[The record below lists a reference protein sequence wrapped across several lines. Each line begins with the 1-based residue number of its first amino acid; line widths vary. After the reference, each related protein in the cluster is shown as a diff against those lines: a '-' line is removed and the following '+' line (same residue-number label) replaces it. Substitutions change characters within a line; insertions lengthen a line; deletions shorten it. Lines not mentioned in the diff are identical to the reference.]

1 MERYPL
7 LQSQMGVF
15 AECIKN
21 PDSAGYNLPYVCR
34 LPDGVNM
41 QQLKNAWEKLIAR
54 HRAFRTRFGFDDK
67 GEVYQYCDDSM
78 QIPVILRYD
87 SDENVQAYIRS
98 GFMRAF
104 DLMSGEPL
112 IRVELVETEKGKYQL
127 MDMSHVIGDGT
138 SVIHVINH
146 TELPALYDGREP
158 DAPAMDLYEAAKREA
173 AELGNEE
180 YEKAKAYYQELY
192 ADAECATLC
201 SNPPKEPQPMI
212 RDVLGIGREEV
223 DRWCEANGV
232 KVHHLFRA
240 AFVYVMGTL
249 CRQEK
254 LAYFSSHAGRE
265 KETRNAIGMFVKS
278 VPLAD
283 TVDVNSRVI
292 DYIRK
297 FGERQP
303 VRLSA
308 YPFTHFC
315 TDIKKE
321 PLISFNFMG
330 VPSFQETCELGGETV
345 PCGVLVRGTT
355 NADLSVHIYWHEDEY
370 EIRLESSEGLNDHA
384 TLQMA
389 GKAVRTVVRRMMET
403 PESLLKEIPL
413 TDDGEYEAL
422 LALSRGIDLDY
433 DRGQTWLD
441 LFRKQAKE
449 GPERTAVA
457 DGGSQMTYRE
467 LDEASDRL
475 AGFLRG
481 RGVGENDFVA
491 IRLPRR
497 KEFIAAIL
505 GIHKA
510 GAAYVPVDPEYP
522 QERVDYMLE
531 DSEAKLLISELAFD
545 AAGLAVNGE
554 TAAAEI
560 PAGLPGVTPENLA
573 YMIYTSGS
581 TGKPKGVMLTHRG
594 LMNFTVATAAQNEL
608 TPEDR
613 VASHRSFSFDAHIE
627 DVFPVLAS
635 GASIHIMPE
644 EIRKDLDAMAA
655 FLRDRKINGCGFT
668 TSIAKLLL
676 QGYDL
681 PVRYMTAGGEALTH
695 IGSDSIQIINEYGP
709 TECTNDTC
717 VYKLEKGRFYTSV
730 PVGRPM
736 PNSWCFVVDGNG
748 HLLPRGASGELCYA
762 GPQVGRGYWKLE
774 EKTAEV
780 FGDCPFVPGTR
791 MYHTGDLARWNSE
804 GQLECLGRID
814 HQVKLRGY
822 RIEMGEIE
830 SLAASAPGVSMAAA
844 AVIQIGSA
852 PHLVLYYTEK
862 DGETA
867 AEDDLRSAIEHSS
880 LAEYM
885 YPDVYMK
892 LAEMPKLPNGKINR
906 KQLPE
911 PVISGKQE
919 YAAPE
924 NAKEEAVIAAMKAA
938 LGISEQV
945 GALDSFFEWG
955 GDSIKA
961 IRMVSLLRQN
971 GLTVSVSDIMREKTV
986 RRIADACRENLGARA
1001 EQQAVSGPAGVSPI
1015 YEHFFASEYAV
1026 PAHFNQATLYRCGG
1040 RADRAALQKAVDAL
1054 TEQHDMLRA
1063 VCRDGQV
1070 VIREAG
1076 ARIPVETAD
1085 LRNAEDFRAAAEA
1098 ACAEIQGGIRME
1110 EALLRVCL
1118 MEGPEYDEVF
1128 FCAHHLIVDG
1138 VSWRILRDDLENA
1151 YRQAAEG
1158 REPVR
1163 LPEKTHAY
1171 PAYVKAMEAYRDS
1184 YVLGLETPF
1193 WKRTER
1199 KVRGLPHRTLR
1210 EGRGSY
1216 GHFTLQAGQE
1226 ETGKI
1231 LSAQLGKWKLEINDL
1246 WLTAVCESYRLLSGQ
1261 DCVSVQMEGHGR
1273 EDIGAGLLT
1282 DRTIGWFTSMYPV
1295 VFDGVT
1301 GKPEQDLLTVK
1312 ETLRKIP
1319 NKGVGYPLVRTA
1331 PGAAESVTPWISF
1344 NYLGEMDAEEQE
1356 GCFFRQEDGI
1366 SSGPIWDEKNYQ
1378 GSALLINAFVQRG
1391 QLTLTLDYDREVYS
1405 AGQAESFARQVTE
1418 KLAEA
1423 AECLRDAEE
1432 KVTASDLGETE
1443 WSPEEFEAVRA
1454 EFAGRGETIQR
1465 ILPMSGMQEAMLLK
1479 HLTAPESP
1487 AYRLVFIYRC
1497 EWLPGEDSLNRA
1509 FRRLLEKHE
1518 VLRSAIVHE
1527 GVSVNRQVI
1536 TDRIPEVEIL
1546 DYSSSQTPDRLVL
1559 SLRRELLRK
1568 GFDLQR
1574 KPLFRLIF
1582 IRDSENSGYLMT
1594 VSHHIIQDGW
1604 SMQLYMDD
1612 LKAMLEAERQ
1622 GQPLP
1627 EAESNPGAYERAVRE
1642 LARKDRKTALAYW
1655 KELLSGYETKAEIPS
1670 YGEVPEEARE
1680 DDEMEI
1686 AVSASVTEKLNAL
1699 CTDEEATISNGIE
1712 LIWGLV
1718 LQVYSRSRD
1727 VIFGKVVS
1735 GRDNT
1740 ETDVSKV
1747 VGLFI
1752 NSIPL
1757 RLQTAEMT
1765 TGREALRSLQQQAA
1779 ASSAHDFCM
1788 LAETMEAAGLEN
1800 GLLGTVMA
1808 FENYSSGRE
1817 ENPLAA
1823 ALPMT
1828 PFCMKEEIFDAIN
1841 PVTMIDAKGQLRLHV
1856 GYDPAK
1862 YYPAEI
1868 RRLLQLF
1875 RHLAGVVS
1883 EFPDMPLRMLPRT
1896 DGESAGEIAELSHG
1910 KELPYDRTKTF
1921 IDLFVHQA
1929 YRQPEHEAVAD
1940 SKGIYTYGELDRI
1953 SDRLAAALGTRGVGS
1968 GEFVAIRMP
1977 RVKEFLAAVIG
1988 VMKAGAAYI
1997 PVDPE
2002 YPEDRVRYMLE
2013 DSEAK
2018 LILTEEEMTELLN
2031 QTAGDF
2037 YPVNRTKPEGLAYMI
2052 YTSGSTGK
2060 PKGVMQSHR
2069 ALAAFLAWRKELL
2082 RIDENSRHAQHAS
2095 FSFDASLDDLLC
2107 PLAFGGSVHILG
2119 DELRKDLAGMNRY
2132 FLEKH
2137 ITGLTM
2143 STQIGMAMI
2152 EQFPDLPLQFLMMGG
2167 EKMLPFRKTS
2177 TRVING
2183 YGPTEFTVC
2192 SSYHEVDQ
2200 EKDRNIPI
2208 GRPVPNSWSLICDEA
2223 GRLLPRGLAGE
2234 LCLAGP
2240 QTAEGYWKRE
2250 DLTKE
2255 KFAPVPEVS
2264 LLTGGRTR
2272 VYRTGDLARY
2282 NEEGELEYLGR
2293 IDDQVKL
2300 RGFRIELG
2308 EIENAAVQY
2317 EGVSQAAAKV
2327 CRNGSLQTLCLY
2339 YTTKTDVDEGGL
2351 RGWLEGNLTEYM
2363 VPSVF
2368 MRLES
2373 LPLTPNGK
2381 INKKALPEP
2390 AMASSREYVAPEG
2403 AAEEAIARTMQAI
2416 LGLDQPMGAEDN
2428 FFELGGDSIKAIRMV
2443 SMLRNEQ
2450 VSLQV
2455 SDVMKHKTVRLMAK
2469 AVTPEQDTAV
2479 NQEPFEGTVGTSPI
2493 MGFFRDLDMP
2503 VPMYFNQSRL
2513 LGCREKM
2520 DAETLRRAMKPI
2532 LRQHDLLRA
2541 VLQDGELTVPAWNE
2555 QQDGLWLDEADLRD
2569 REDWQQEISRA
2580 CGEAQGAFRPDAPL
2594 VHMILFHGPEKDL
2607 LFLCA
2612 HHLIIDG
2619 VSWSILLGDLE
2630 DACSRILAGGE
2641 PALPVKTATYQ
2652 DYVQAAEA
2660 WLNSYALEKEIPYWQ
2675 KTEQRMLAL
2684 PTSAG
2689 KDYSRRFGTL
2699 EFTADRERTERI
2711 LQARI
2716 GNFHAE
2722 RNDYLMTALALCC
2735 LRQFS
2740 WTGFSAQLEG
2750 HGREQISEQLHT
2762 DRTIGWFTSVY
2773 PVVFENITEDIGASF
2788 RNVKETMHRIPNKGV
2803 GYNILRFV
2811 PGQGEIRT
2819 EKDKWPMIGFNYLGE
2834 IDSGRR
2840 EEGLFEA
2847 AEGIPTGEEIARE
2860 NLFGPGLMINCLV
2873 ENGRFRLFLQYDR
2886 AVAGEDR
2893 MNAFA
2898 ECYLQELERVADYLK
2913 QMEEPVLTAS
2923 DLGETAWSDSE
2934 FNGVVKDFA
2943 RRGEKLERIYPLTPM
2958 QEGILLKYLSE
2969 KDNWAYRLV
2978 TIVRVDFVP
2987 DEALLTLVMNR
2998 LLERNPVLR
3007 SAIIYDGVSE
3017 YRQAITN
3024 RKACVRMAD
3033 LSGEA
3038 DPKAAVLELR
3048 KQILDN
3054 DYELQ
3059 RKPLF
3064 QLTCAK
3070 TGDRE
3075 SYLLFATHH
3084 IIVDGWC
3091 IPLLADQMME
3101 LSRTGE
3107 ISGDSGSYETAVRE
3121 VLGRDRREAMK
3132 YWGELLEGYE
3142 TPAEIP
3148 VYAPEKEEI
3157 SETDTAEIFVD
3168 RETTEKLTELCRKE
3182 GVTLGTAVELAWA
3195 LLLGTAADTDDVVF
3209 AKVVSGRD
3217 NAWVNADRIIGLFI
3231 NAIPVRVKTD
3241 GETTVAAALKALQEQ
3256 SARSSEYD
3264 YCALE
3269 DIIELT
3275 PLGNKLFQSVFAF
3288 ENYNSGAEKKKTDLK
3303 YHSELFY
3310 SKEENIDLLTPSASV
3325 TEQGELMFRIVY
3337 DNTMYREAEMQRIVR
3352 LYSLLVHE
3360 IAEKPEE
3367 RISRLRRVSEED
3379 AERIIAL
3386 SRGET
3391 LAYDIAQTWV
3401 DLFLKRLKEDGNR
3414 LAVDDGTNTY
3424 TYAELD
3430 ETAGKLAAVLREE
3443 GVQENEFVAVCLPR
3457 CREVVAAILAIHKLG
3472 AAYVPIDPAYPE
3484 TRVSYMLEDCRAK
3497 VMVEPSTFG
3506 KLGEARYDGRPSPD
3520 NLAYMIYTSGSTGKP
3535 KGAILHHRGLMN
3547 FTVATAAQ
3555 NELTPADRVASHRS
3569 FSFDAH
3575 IEDIFPVLASGA
3587 SIHIMPEDIRKD
3599 FEAIDRF
3606 IRDHKATGCGFT
3618 TSIGKTLLTDFDLP
3632 VRYMTV
3638 GGEALTGVSSGR
3650 IQIINEY
3657 GPTECTNDTCV
3668 FKLERGR
3675 SYRTIPI
3682 GRPMPNS
3689 WCFITDRYGNLVP
3702 RGFMG
3707 ELCYAGP
3714 QVGRGYWNM
3723 PGKTAESFG
3732 DCPFV
3737 EGQRMYRTGDLA
3749 RYNEEGQIEA
3759 LGRKDGQV
3767 KLRGYR
3773 IETGEV
3779 EEAALQDE
3787 RVQTAT
3793 AQVRE
3798 ISGTRHLVLYF
3809 TQKDGPVLTEDELR
3823 HTVERSAL
3831 AEYMRPEIYM
3841 KLDEMPR
3848 LPNGKINRRALPE
3861 PEADLRTENVPP
3873 ETAMETHF
3881 LKAAKE
3887 LLPGT
3892 EFGVTDDLFMLG
3904 LTSLTAMRL
3913 AVKINAM
3920 EFHEKYRV
3928 SDIMRHKSIRAL
3940 IRGSHRI
3947 YWQYDEYDPEKPY
3960 LIFLYGIAP
3969 IAQTLSM
3976 LEKWKDDYNIF
3987 VIEPIDAHYEYLF
4000 NEESTFEDV
4009 VDTYSLILELNIPKD
4024 ARVAGMIGFSW
4035 GGILAYRLSESWSRF
4050 RGEKPFAVLGDSY
4063 LINAVDG
4070 YRQKEVSEKDFP
4082 EKLFDL
4088 TQGAITQQEVI
4099 RKTNI
4104 SIRMDNTVTHI
4115 PGYDGPVIFLNAMQ
4129 SCNMEIKQKNIDLL
4143 KSLAK
4148 DTDVV
4153 DFPNHSHNDL
4163 FFDASQVPL
4172 YLKLMLQK
4180 TEKTG
4185 VLMNA

>member
-1 MERYPL
+1 MKRYPL

-34 LPDGVNM
+34 LPDDIDL
-41 QQLKNAWEKLIAR
+41 QRLKKAWEELIRR
-54 HRAFRTRFGFDDK
+54 HRVFRTRFGFDEK
-67 GEVYQYCDDSM
+67 GEVYQYSDESM
-78 QIPVILRYD
+78 QIPVIMRYD
-87 SDENVQAYIRS
+87 SDEQLQAYIRD

-104 DLMSGEPL
+104 DLLGGEPL
-112 IRVELVETEKGKYQL
+112 VRVELVETEKGKYQL

-138 SVIHVINH
+138 SVISVINH

-158 DAPAMDLYEAAKREA
+158 EAPAMDLYEAAEREA
-173 AELGNEE
+173 AEMGNGE
-180 YEKAKAYYQELY
+180 YEQAKAYYRDLY

-201 SNPPKEPQPMI
+201 SNPPKEPKPMI
-212 RDVLGIGREEV
+212 RETLGMEREAV
-223 DRWCEANGV
+223 DSWCEGHGI

-249 CRQEK
+249 CRQDR

-265 KETRNAIGMFVKS
+265 KETRNAVGMFVKS

-283 TVDVNSRVI
+283 TVDWNAKVT

-315 TDIKKE
+315 ADLKKE
-321 PLISFNFMG
+321 PVISFNFMG
-330 VPSFQETCELGGETV
+330 VPSFQETLELGGHTV
-345 PCGVLVRGTT
+345 PCGVMVRGTT
-355 NADLSVHIYWHEDEY
+355 NADLSVHVYWHEQEY
-370 EIRLESSEGLNDHA
+370 EIRMESSEGLNDRA
-384 TLQMA
+384 TMLMV
-389 GKAVRTVVRRMMET
+389 GKAIRTVMRRMMEH
-403 PESLLKEIPL
+403 PEGLLKDIAL
-413 TDDGEYEAL
+413 ADGEETEQL
-422 LALSRGIDLDY
+422 MALSRGEDLDY
-433 DRGQTWLD
+433 DREQTWLD
-441 LFRKQAKE
+441 LFRMQAEE
-449 GPERTAVA
+449 GPDRTAVA
-457 DGGSQMTYRE
+457 DGCSRMTYRE

-475 AGFLRG
+475 AAYLAG
-481 RGVGENDFVA
+481 RGVQTGDFVA
-491 IRLPRR
+491 IRLPRS

-510 GAAYVPVDPEYP
+510 GAAYVPVDPSYP
-522 QERVDYMLE
+522 PERVDYMLE
-531 DSEAKLLISELAFD
+531 DSEAKLLISELSF
-545 AAGLAVNGE
+545 GPEGPAVNGE
-554 TAAAEI
+554 KAAAAE
-560 PAGLPGVTPENLA
+560 ARLPRVTPDDLA

-608 TPEDR
+608 TPADR

-635 GASIHIMPE
+635 GAAIHIMPE

-655 FLRDRKINGCGFT
+655 FLRDRKITGCGFT
-668 TSIAKLLL
+668 TSIAKLLI
-676 QGYDL
+676 QGYEL

-736 PNSWCFVVDGNG
+736 PNSWCFIVDRNG

-780 FGDCPFVPGTR
+780 FGDCPFVPGIR
-791 MYHTGDLARWNSE
+791 MYHTGDLARWNSD
-804 GQLECLGRID
+804 GLLECLGRID

-830 SLAASAPGVSMAAA
+830 SLAASAPGVAMAAA
-844 AVIQIGSA
+844 AVKQTGGT

-862 DGETA
+862 EGETA
-867 AEDDLRSAIEHSS
+867 EEEALRSAIEHSS

-911 PVISGKQE
+911 PEISGKQA
-919 YAAPE
+919 YTAPE

-938 LGISEQV
+938 LGLSEQV

-961 IRMVSLLRQN
+961 IRMVSLLRQG

-986 RRIADACRENLGARA
+986 RRIANACRENRNVRA
-1001 EQQAVSGPAGVSPI
+1001 EQQVLSGPAGVSPI
-1015 YEHFFASEYAV
+1015 YGHFFASRYAV
-1026 PAHFNQATLYRCGG
+1026 PSHFNQAALYRCGG
-1040 RADRAALQKAVDAL
+1040 KADPAALQKALDAL

-1070 VIREAG
+1070 IIREAG
-1076 ARIPVETAD
+1076 TRIPAEYLD
-1085 LRNAEDFRAAAEA
+1085 LRQAEDFRAAAEA
-1098 ACAEIQGGIRME
+1098 ACAEIQAGIRME

-1118 MEGPEYDEVF
+1118 LEGNEDDYVF
-1128 FCAHHLIVDG
+1128 FCAHHLITDG
-1138 VSWRILRDDLENA
+1138 VSWRILRDDLESA

-1158 REPVR
+1158 QTEIR
-1163 LPEKTHAY
+1163 LPEKTHSY
-1171 PAYVKAMEAYRDS
+1171 PAYVKAMDAYRDS
-1184 YVLGLETPF
+1184 WAMDLEAPF

-1210 EGRGSY
+1210 EGQGNY
-1216 GHFTLQAGQE
+1216 GHITLQAGKEQTKE
-1226 ETGKI
+1226 I
-1231 LSAQLGKWKLEINDL
+1231 LSARLGKWKLEINDL
-1246 WLTAVCESYRLLSGQ
+1246 WLAAVCGSYLQLSGQ
-1261 DCVSVQMEGHGR
+1261 DSVSVQMEGHGR

-1282 DRTIGWFTSMYPV
+1282 DRTIGWFTSMYPA
-1295 VFDGVT
+1295 VFEGVT
-1301 GKPEQDLLTVK
+1301 GKPETDLLTVK

-1319 NKGVGYPLVRTA
+1319 NKGAGYQLVRT
-1331 PGAAESVTPWISF
+1331 PPDAAENATPWISF

-1356 GCFFRQEDGI
+1356 GCFFRQADGI
-1366 SSGPIWDEKNYQ
+1366 SSGPIWDERNYQ
-1378 GSALLINAFVQRG
+1378 GSALLINAFVRQG
-1391 QLTLTLDYDREVYS
+1391 QLTLTLDYDRAVYS
-1405 AGQAESFARQVTE
+1405 GEQAESFARQVTE
-1418 KLAEA
+1418 KLSEA
-1423 AECLRDAEE
+1423 AECLREAEE
-1432 KVTASDLGETE
+1432 QVTASDLGETE
-1443 WSPEEFEAVRA
+1443 WSPAEFEAVRA
-1454 EFAGRGETIQR
+1454 EFAARGETIQR

-1479 HLTAPESP
+1479 HLTDPESP

-1497 EWLPGEDSLNRA
+1497 AWLPGEESLNRA
-1509 FRRLLEKHE
+1509 FTRLLKRHE

-1536 TDRIPEVEIL
+1536 TDRIPAVEML
-1546 DYSSSQTPDRLVL
+1546 DYSSSKNPEQMVL
-1559 SLRRELLRK
+1559 NLRKELLKK

-1582 IRDSENSGYLMT
+1582 IRESENSGFLMT

-1622 GQPLP
+1622 GQIPP
-1627 EAESNPGAYERAVRE
+1627 EAEGNPGAYEQAVRE

-1655 KELLSGYETKAEIPS
+1655 REMLSGYETKAEIPS
-1670 YGEVPEEARE
+1670 WGEVPAEARG

-1686 AVSASVTEKLNAL
+1686 AVSAAVTEKLNSL
-1699 CTDEEATISNGIE
+1699 CTEEEATISNGIE

-1752 NSIPL
+1752 NSVPL
-1757 RLQTAEMT
+1757 RLQTEEKT
-1765 TGREALRSLQQQAA
+1765 TAREAIRALQQQAA

-1788 LAETMEAAGLEN
+1788 LAEIMEAAGLEN

-1817 ENPLAA
+1817 ENPQAA

-1828 PFCMKEEIFDAIN
+1828 PFCMKEEIFDAVN
-1841 PVTMIDAKGQLRLHV
+1841 PVTMIDGKGQLRLHI

-1868 RRLLQLF
+1868 RRLLRLF
-1875 RHLAGVVS
+1875 RHLAGVVA
-1883 EFPDMPLRMLPRT
+1883 EFPDMPLRALPRT
-1896 DGESAGEIAELSHG
+1896 DMESAAEIAELSHG
-1910 KELPYDRTKTF
+1910 KELAYDRTKTF

-1929 YRQPEHEAVAD
+1929 YRQPEHEAAAD
-1940 SKGIYTYGELDRI
+1940 SAGILTYGELDRI
-1953 SDRLAAALGTRGVGS
+1953 SDRLAAALGAMGIGNGS
-1968 GEFVAIRMP
+1968 FVAVRMP
-1977 RVKEFLAAVIG
+1977 RVKEFPAAVIG

-2002 YPEDRVRYMLE
+2002 YPEDRISYMLE
-2013 DSEAK
+2013 DSGAK
-2018 LILTEEEMTELLN
+2018 LVLTEEKMAELLE
-2031 QTAGDF
+2031 QAEGDF

-2060 PKGVMQSHR
+2060 PKGVMQTHR
-2069 ALAAFLAWRKELL
+2069 ALSAFLAWRRELL
-2082 RIDENSRHAQHAS
+2082 HIDGNSRHAQHAS

-2167 EKMLPFRKTS
+2167 EKMLPFRRTS
-2177 TRVING
+2177 IRVING

-2250 DLTKE
+2250 ELTKE

-2264 LLTGGRTR
+2264 LLTGGKTR

-2308 EIENAAVQY
+2308 EIENAAAQY

-2339 YTTKTDVDEGGL
+2339 YTARTDVDEAGL
-2351 RGWLEGNLTEYM
+2351 RGWLESNLTEYM

-2390 AMASSREYVAPEG
+2390 VMTSSREYTAPEG
-2403 AAEEAIARTMQAI
+2403 AAEEAVARTMQAI
-2416 LGLDQPMGAEDN
+2416 LGLDQPVGANDN

-2450 VSLQV
+2450 VTLQV
-2455 SDVMKHKTVRLMAK
+2455 SDIMKHKTVRLIAR
-2469 AVTPEQDTAV
+2469 AASPEQEADAS
-2479 NQEPFEGTVGTSPI
+2479 QEPFEGPVGTSPI
-2493 MGFFRDLDMP
+2493 MGFFRDLDLP
-2503 VPMYFNQSRL
+2503 VPTYFNQSRL
-2513 LGCREKM
+2513 LACRERM
-2520 DAETLRRAMKPI
+2520 DAGTLRAAMKPI
-2532 LRQHDLLRA
+2532 LKQHDLLRA
-2541 VLQDGELTVPAWNE
+2541 VLRNGELVVPAWDE
-2555 QQDGLWLDEADLRD
+2555 QQEIRLPEEADLRQSA
-2569 REDWQQEISRA
+2569 DWQREIS
-2580 CGEAQGAFRPDAPL
+2580 CMCEAAQASFTPEAPL
-2594 VHMILFHGPEKDL
+2594 LRMILFHGPEKDL

-2630 DACSRILAGGE
+2630 DACGRVMAGKE
-2641 PALPVKTATYQ
+2641 PVLPVKTSTYH
-2652 DYVQAAEA
+2652 DYVKAAEA
-2660 WLNSYALEKEIPYWQ
+2660 WRNSYALEKEIPYWQ

-2689 KDYSRRFGTL
+2689 KDHSRRFGTL
-2699 EFTADRERTERI
+2699 ELTADREQTDRI

-2716 GNFHAE
+2716 GNYHAE

-2735 LRQFS
+2735 LRRFG
-2740 WTGFSAQLEG
+2740 WTGFSVQLEG
-2750 HGREQISEQLHT
+2750 HGREPISEQLHT

-2773 PVVFENITEDIGASF
+2773 PVVFGNITEDIGASF

-2803 GYNILRFV
+2803 GYNILRYIS
-2811 PGQGEIRT
+2811 GESALSM
-2819 EKDKWPMIGFNYLGE
+2819 EKNRWPMVGFNYLGE
-2834 IDSGRR
+2834 ISG
-2840 EEGLFEA
+2840 GQQGGSLFET
-2847 AEGIPTGEEIARE
+2847 AEGIRTGEEIARE
-2860 NLFGPGLMINCLV
+2860 NLFGPSLMINCLV
-2873 ENGRFRLFLQYDR
+2873 ENGRFRLFLQYDQ
-2886 AVAGEDR
+2886 ATADEAG
-2893 MNAFA
+2893 MQAFA
-2898 ECYLQELERVADYLK
+2898 EEYLRELDRVAEHLK
-2913 QMEEPVLTAS
+2913 QMEEPVQTAS
-2923 DLGETAWSDSE
+2923 DLGETEWSDSE
-2934 FNGVVKDFA
+2934 FNAVVKDFA
-2943 RRGEKLERIYPLTPM
+2943 QRGEKLERIYPLTPM

-2969 KDNWAYRLV
+2969 KDSWAYRLV
-2978 TIVRVDFVP
+2978 TIIRLDFVP
-2987 DEALLTLVMNR
+2987 EEALLVRVADM

-3024 RKACVRMAD
+3024 RRACVRMAD
-3033 LSGEA
+3033 LSGET
-3038 DPKAAVLELR
+3038 DHEAAVLELR
-3048 KQILDN
+3048 KQILTN

-3064 QLTCAK
+3064 QLTCTK
-3070 TGDRE
+3070 TGEKE

-3091 IPLLADQMME
+3091 IPLLAGQMME
-3101 LSRTGE
+3101 MSETGSIAE
-3107 ISGDSGSYETAVRE
+3107 SGGNYEAAVRD

-3132 YWGELLEGYE
+3132 YWAGLLEGYE

-3148 VYAPEKEEI
+3148 AYALEKEETGG
-3157 SETDTAEIFVD
+3157 TDTAEIFID
-3168 RETTEKLTELCRKE
+3168 RETTEKLAELCRKE

-3217 NAWVNADRIIGLFI
+3217 NARMAADRIIGLFI

-3241 GETTVAAALKALQEQ
+3241 SETTVAAALKALQEQ

-3288 ENYNSGAEKKKTDLK
+3288 ENYNSGAARKESGLQS
-3303 YHSELFY
+3303 HFELFY

-3325 TEQGELMFRIVY
+3325 TENGELMFRIVY
-3337 DNTMYREAEMQRIVR
+3337 DNTMYREAEMRRIVR

-3367 RISRLRRVSEED
+3367 RVRSLRRVDDED
-3379 AERIIAL
+3379 AERIISL

-3391 LAYDIAQTWV
+3391 LAYDESKTWT
-3401 DLFLKRLKEDGNR
+3401 DLFLERLAEDGNR

-3430 ETAGKLAAVLREE
+3430 EAAGRLAAYLKAQ
-3443 GVQENEFVAVCLPR
+3443 GVRENEFVAIRMPR
-3457 CREVVAAILAIHKLG
+3457 SREVIAAILAVHKLG

-3484 TRVSYMLEDCRAK
+3484 ARVSYMLEDCRAR
-3497 VMVEPSTFG
+3497 VMVKPSTFG
-3506 KLGEARYDGRPSPD
+3506 KLSGERYDGRPSPD

-3535 KGAILHHRGLMN
+3535 KGAILHQRGLMN

-3555 NELTPADRVASHRS
+3555 NELTPEDRVASHRS

-3575 IEDIFPVLASGA
+3575 IEDVFPVLASGA
-3587 SIHIMPEDIRKD
+3587 SIHIMPEEIRKD
-3599 FEAIDRF
+3599 FEAIARF
-3606 IRDHKATGCGFT
+3606 IREHRATGCGFT

-3638 GGEALTGVSSGR
+3638 GGEALTGVTGGK

-3668 FKLERGR
+3668 YKLERGR

-3689 WCFITDRYGNLVP
+3689 WCFVTDRYGNLVP
-3702 RGFMG
+3702 RGFAG

-3714 QVGRGYWNM
+3714 QVGRGYWNL
-3723 PGKTAESFG
+3723 PEKTAEAFS

-3737 EGQRMYRTGDLA
+3737 PGQRMYRTGDLA

-3779 EEAALQDE
+3779 EDAAMQDE
-3787 RVQTAT
+3787 RVQAAA

-3798 ISGTRHLVLYF
+3798 ISGSRHLVLYY
-3809 TQKDGPVLTEDELR
+3809 TQKDGPVLTGDELR
-3823 HTVERSAL
+3823 HTVERSSL

-3861 PEADLRTENVPP
+3861 PEANLRTENVPP
-3873 ETAMETHF
+3873 ETAEETHF
-3881 LKAAKE
+3881 LRAAKE
-3887 LLPGT
+3887 LLPGV

-3920 EFHEKYRV
+3920 DFHEKYRV
-3928 SDIMRHKSIRAL
+3928 SDIMRYKSIREL
-3940 IRGSHRI
+3940 IQGNQRSF
-3947 YWQYDEYDPEKPY
+3947 WQYDEYDPEKPY
-3960 LIFLYGIAP
+3960 LVFLYGIAP
-3969 IAQTLSM
+3969 IARTLGM
-3976 LEKWKDDYNIF
+3976 LAQWKDDYNIF

-4009 VDTYSLILELNIPKD
+4009 VDTYSLILERNIPKG
-4024 ARVAGMIGFSW
+4024 ARIAGMAGFSW
-4035 GGILAYRLSESWSRF
+4035 GGILAYRLCERWSTF
-4050 RGEKPFAVLGDSY
+4050 RDEKPFALMGDSY

-4070 YRQKEVSEKDFP
+4070 YRQTEVSEKDFP
-4082 EKLFDL
+4082 ENLFDL
-4088 TQGAITQQEVI
+4088 TAGAITQQEVI

-4104 SIRMDNTVTHI
+4104 SIRMDNTVTSI
-4115 PGYDGPVIFLNAMQ
+4115 PEYDGPVIFLNALQ
-4129 SCNMEIKQKNIDLL
+4129 NYNKELKQKNNELL
-4143 KSLAK
+4143 KKLAK
-4148 DTDVV
+4148 NAEII

-4163 FFDASQVPL
+4163 FFDESQVPL
-4172 YLKLMLQK
+4172 YLKLMLRQTK
-4180 TEKTG
+4180 
-4185 VLMNA
+4185 